1 MGHRM
6 LEQQLQLKHTQLRN
20 RLVMGSMHTGLEE
33 GWHNRKRLR
42 AFYEARA
49 KGGTAMLIT
58 GGYSPNLRGKLTPI
72 SSSFNSYYDVFKHR
86 AYTNAV
92 HKHGGKICLQ
102 LLHAGRYAYHP
113 FNQAPSAIKAPISP
127 YKPKAM
133 SLSSIKKTIKDF
145 AHSAYMAEKAG

>member
-1 MGHRM
+1 M
-6 LEQQLQLKHTQLRN
+6 LDQQLQLKHTQLRN

-33 GWHNRKRLR
+33 GWHNRKRLS

-49 KGGTAMLIT
+49 KGGTAMIIT

-86 AYTNAV
+86 AYTGAV

-102 LLHAGRYAYHP
+102 LLQAGRDA
-113 FNQAPSAIKAPISP
+113 
-127 YKPKAM
+127 
-133 SLSSIKKTIKDF
+133 
-145 AHSAYMAEKAG
+145 